1 MPGTHALLS
10 PSAAK
15 QWITCTPSVRLGQS
29 FADRDSVEAQEGT
42 LAHSLSD
49 LFIKRK
55 LRWIK
60 EVDYKREIK
69 EIERHE
75 LYSESMLDYCEE
87 YTIYVLEKYHNALKR
102 NKDAK
107 LYLEERVDLS
117 DYAQESFG
125 TADRTILADEIMD
138 VIDLKFGKGVP
149 VSAFENEQAMMYAL
163 GMYIRYH
170 FLFTIRVIRIT
181 IYQPRINNIN
191 TFEITPEKLL
201 WWAENVLRPAAVKA
215 FAGEGEFK
223 AGDHCKFCR
232 AHNRCRAHA
241 EYYMDG
247 AIQAFADDNAAPALL
262 SFNDIA
268 NILEKVDGLTSYA
281 RSIKDFAV
289 DYLKGGGKIDGYK
302 IVEGRSNRKFTD
314 KQKVANVLKSH
325 GFALKD
331 IYDVKLLPLTKL
343 QLLTGKSD
351 FDAWL
356 NELLVK
362 PYGKPTLAKEADK
375 RPVYDRSKEAA
386 DIFNDDED

>member
-10 PSAAK
+10 PSGAK
-15 QWITCTPSVRLGQS
+15 RWITCTPSVRLEQT

-49 LFIKRK
+49 LLIKRK

-60 EVDYKREIK
+60 EADYKREIK

-75 LYSESMLDYCEE
+75 LYSEAMLDYCEE
-87 YTIYVLEKYHNALKR
+87 YTVFVLEKYHNALKR

-117 DYAQESFG
+117 DYAQECFG

-163 GMYIRYH
+163 GMYIRYF
-170 FLFTIRVIRIT
+170 FLFNIKLIRIT
-181 IYQPRINNIN
+181 IYQPRINNTN
-191 TFEITPEKLL
+191 VFEITPEALL
-201 WWAENVLRPAAVKA
+201 NWAETVLRPAAVLA
-215 FAGEGEFK
+215 FAGEGEYK

-232 AHNRCRAHA
+232 ARNRCRTHA
-241 EYYMDG
+241 DFYMD
-247 AIQAFADDNAAPALL
+247 QALEVFADEDRKPALL
-262 SFNDIA
+262 TFNEIA

-281 RSIKDFAV
+281 ASIKTFAV
-289 DYLKGGGKIDGYK
+289 DYLKTGGKIDGYK
-302 IVEGRSNRKFTD
+302 LVEGKSNRKYTNPA
-314 KQKVANVLKSH
+314 KIVSILKEK
-325 GFALKD
+325 GFAVKD
-331 IYDVKLLPLTKL
+331 LYDIKVKGITKL
-343 QLLTGKSD
+343 EQLVGNSD
-351 FDAWL
+351 FGAWL
-356 NELLVK
+356 NTYIVK

-386 DIFNDDED
+386 DIFDDED